1 MKRSPSEKCRVGAE
15 AALKLI
21 EQGKLARQAN
31 EAFSAESGFKLRYHN
46 RAEFIRLCKLYALA
60 K

>member
-1 MKRSPSEKCRVGAE
+1 MDNNSGSKWKRGAE

-21 EQGKLARQAN
+21 EQGKLASQAN
-31 EAFSAESGFKLRYHN
+31 AELGRICGSKLRYRN
-46 RAEFIRLCKLYALA
+46 RADFIALCKFYAS